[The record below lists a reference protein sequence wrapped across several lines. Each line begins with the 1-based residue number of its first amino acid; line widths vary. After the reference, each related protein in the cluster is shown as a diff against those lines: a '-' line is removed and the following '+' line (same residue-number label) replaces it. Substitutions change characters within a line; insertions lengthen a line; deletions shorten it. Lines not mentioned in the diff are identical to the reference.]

1 MSVGRTTRATL
12 PSHSHSHGSQ
22 PSGGKF
28 VVQQHVKD
36 PLLTDDGRK
45 AHLKFYILMVCAED
59 GVSWTL
65 YTYRGAL
72 LSISPNRWSA
82 DDLSHDTQITIHRHP
97 QPPGETEG
105 WAQHWPRVYE
115 QSKAQT
121 LEVLKRAVTTG
132 LVKGRKGKT
141 QVRGW
146 GVCCGATN
154 GATNIG
160 GVPVL
165 VEYCLNSCR
174 ITRTVK
180 P

>member
-1 MSVGRTTRATL
+1 M
-12 PSHSHSHGSQ
+12 
-22 PSGGKF
+22 
-28 VVQQHVKD
+28 VQQHVKD

-45 AHLKFYILMVCAED
+45 AHLKFYILMICAED

-121 LEVLKRAVTTG
+121 LEVLKRAVATG

-141 QVRGW
+141 QVRGR
-146 GVCCGATN
+146 GITAMLLGDYRPN
-154 GATNIG
+154 G
-160 GVPVL
+160 
-165 VEYCLNSCR
+165 CR
-174 ITRTVK
+174 VARDHQPRPLTLILQ